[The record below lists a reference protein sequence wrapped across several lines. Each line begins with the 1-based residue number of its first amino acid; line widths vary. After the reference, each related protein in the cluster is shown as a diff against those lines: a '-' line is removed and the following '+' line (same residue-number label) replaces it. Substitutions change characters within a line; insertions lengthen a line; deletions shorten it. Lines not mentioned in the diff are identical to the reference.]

1 MNVTN
6 KLSNS
11 MLMIRVIRGV
21 FDKLDLFNYDL
32 FCSLKSGLFKRPDYD
47 NAANEYSRA
56 GM

>member
-6 KLSNS
+6 KQSNS

-47 NAANEYSRA
+47 SAANEYSRA
-56 GM
+56 GI